1 VRLWRL
7 SSARHALAF
16 DGGYGL
22 LYNGR
27 WNTKGRPVTYCATV
41 PSLAALEKRVHVVD
55 PALLPEQV
63 MVEYE
68 VPDDLA
74 KREIRLADLPAD
86 WGRRETRTQ
95 HIGDTWVDAAVGT
108 LLVVPSVV
116 VPIGSAADRNVLINH
131 RHTDAGRIRI
141 VNTMSFTL
149 DPRLFG

>member
-7 SSARHALAF
+7 SSARHARAF

-27 WNTKGRPVTYCATV
+27 WNSRGRPVTYCATV
-41 PSLAALEKRVHVVD
+41 PSLAALEKRVHVLD

-63 MVEYE
+63 MVEYDA
-68 VPDDLA
+68 PDDLA
-74 KREIRLADLPAD
+74 KREIRLDDLPTD
-86 WGRRETRTQ
+86 WGKRETRTQ
-95 HIGDTWVDAAVGT
+95 HIGDAWLDAAVGT
-108 LLVVPSVV
+108 MLVVPSVI

-131 RHTDAGRIRI
+131 RHADAGRVRI

-149 DPRLFG
+149 DPGLFA